1 MAVKE
6 GGADN
11 RAAIRTTQNYWHWAL
26 QTLSREDSENY
37 IRWNARKGCWQ
48 CLDLDD
54 EVDRGITT
62 RKVMSTTW
70 EKNVE
75 GSSLESLNAS
85 LGDRLDQLLGKAI
98 EICPWEPTIN
108 YSADSKLNGSLCGDS
123 NFSLACARLA
133 VPEFSNACAEIAIQ

>member
-11 RAAIRTTQNYWHWAL
+11 RTAIRTTQNYWHWAL

-70 EKNVE
+70 EKDVE
-75 GSSLESLNAS
+75 GSSKLESLNAS
-85 LGDRLDQLLGKAI
+85 LGDRLEQLLGKEEDFIAAQ
-98 EICPWEPTIN
+98 ELCSPNEDA
-108 YSADSKLNGSLCGDS
+108 ADSSSRASQSMPRTGR
-123 NFSLACARLA
+123 AAIRLR
-133 VPEFSNACAEIAIQ
+133 